1 MRAERDD
8 GNPQHRW
15 PLPIAEVGRLGR
27 NRHETEF
34 KARGTSNEAAWLQQ
48 AETHLYAGLRKA
60 GIPEQ

>member
-1 MRAERDD
+1 MRAERYD

-15 PLPIAEVGRLGR
+15 PLPIAEVGRLDR

-34 KARGTSNEAAWLQQ
+34 KARGTSNKPAWLQQ
-48 AETHLYAGLRKA
+48 VETRRFVGLRKA